1 MNYKFIIIAILSPVL
16 FISCS
21 DDTTKPN
28 EEIDK
33 KALLVNYADNL
44 IIPAYSELYEQSK
57 VLKDRFEELKNN
69 YSDSLSS
76 LIRVEFGD
84 LQIIWG
90 RCSMYGFGPANE
102 IQLRQAINTFPTDT
116 SLIEENI
123 ESGSYSLATSAN
135 FKAKGLPAIEYLLHP
150 SEITSWQEYYD
161 NEKMLNYISDLIDD
175 VHTNISYVYNKW
187 SDYRDKFVNNT
198 GNDAGSSL
206 SIMINDYVFDYE
218 IAKRAKV
225 GIPLGIYTSEPL
237 PYNFEAPYSNRS
249 KNLLISNLRAY
260 KAFITGPRQNDSRKA
275 DNIKEYLDALSAM
288 RDDSQLS
295 TKIVEEIDESIA
307 MVESLNDPIHEMVQ
321 NPTGK
326 SEIDALYKNM
336 QEMVVLIKTDMTSA
350 MGILISYQDNDGD

>member
-1 MNYKFIIIAILSPVL
+1 MNYKFIIIAILSAVL

-225 GIPLGIYTSEPL
+225 GIPSGIFGSVL
-237 PYNFEAPYSNRS
+237 PYNFEAPHSNLS
-249 KNLLISNLRAY
+249 ATLLHNNLLAY
-260 KAFITGPRQNDSRKA
+260 KLFITGPANNDPDKT
-275 DNIKEYLDALSAM
+275 DNMKEYLDAISAN
-288 RDDSQLS
+288 RNDSELS
-295 TKIVEEIDESIA
+295 TMIIEELDESIA
-307 MVESLNDPIHEMVQ
+307 MVGAFKNPMHKMVQ